1 VILLDYSLQTLVI
14 LPIALGLL
22 GFIEPCTIGGHLV
35 FLDTQKE
42 RSKAA
47 KIKAVVIFL
56 LTRSVVAGL
65 FGALITF
72 LGQSLISFQTGIW
85 LVFGLIYLAVGVLFL
100 TGKAG
105 AMKHRIDL
113 APTAWKTAQN
123 PFYLGLA
130 FGLNIPACAAPILF
144 GLLGLAATTGSVLAG
159 FGMMF
164 LFGLFLSLPLVPFA
178 LSPRLSRHLE
188 SVAQK
193 LKKTRWIIGVV
204 FIALGLWSIW
214 FGLYVDPKDWSG
226 A

>member
-1 VILLDYSLQTLVI
+1 LEYSLQTLAV

-42 RSKAA
+42 RSKIA

-56 LTRSVVAGL
+56 LTRSFVAGL
-65 FGALITF
+65 FGALIMF
-72 LGQSLISFQTGIW
+72 LGQSLISLQTGIW
-85 LVFGLIYLAVGVLFL
+85 LVFGLIYFAIGVLFL
-100 TGKAG
+100 AGKAG
-105 AMKHRIDL
+105 LIKHRIDF
-113 APTAWKTAQN
+113 APAAWKTAQN

-130 FGLNIPACAAPILF
+130 FGFNIPACAAPILF

-178 LSPRLSRHLE
+178 FVPRLSRHLE
-188 SVAQK
+188 RLAQK
-193 LKKTRWIIGVV
+193 LRKTGWVIGVV
-204 FIALGLWSIW
+204 FIALGIWSIW
-214 FGLYVDPKDWSG
+214 FGLYVDPVDWSG
-226 A
+226 T

>member
-1 VILLDYSLQTLVI
+1 MDYSLQTLVI

-42 RSKAA
+42 RSKIA

-56 LTRSVVAGL
+56 LVRSFVAGL

-72 LGQSLISFQTGIW
+72 LGQSLISLQTGIW
-85 LVFGLIYLAVGVLFL
+85 LVFGLIYFAIGLLFL
-100 TGKAG
+100 AGKAG
-105 AMKHRIDL
+105 MIKQRIDF
-113 APTAWKTAQN
+113 APAAWKIAQN

-130 FGLNIPACAAPILF
+130 FGFNIPACAAPILF

-178 LSPRLSRHLE
+178 FFPRLSRHLE
-188 SVAQK
+188 RLAQK
-193 LKKTRWIIGVV
+193 LKKTGWVIGVV
-204 FIALGLWSIW
+204 FIALGIWSIW
-214 FGLYVDPKDWSG
+214 FGLFVDPVDWSG
-226 A
+226 T